1 LTKFMFDTNVFG
13 KILKMNSPHDLLVG
27 EHQYFVTS
35 LQRDELQATPD
46 ENMRNQLLAVFQTIP
61 QNAIPTETVVFDF
74 SRFDM
79 AKFGDGLVYSR
90 VLEELSKRKP
100 MQREN
105 NIKDALIA
113 ETATKNGILL
123 VTDDKALREVVLK
136 VGGFAIDFSVYEQ
149 TINRH
154 DCSNTV

>member
-1 LTKFMFDTNVFG
+1 MFDTNVFG

-27 EHQYFVTS
+27 EHEYFVTS
-35 LQRDELQATPD
+35 LQRDELEATPY
-46 ENMRNQLLAVFQTIP
+46 ENIRNQLLAVFQTIP
-61 QNAIPTETVVFDF
+61 QNAIPTETAVFDF

-79 AKFGDGLVYSR
+79 AKFGDGLVYSHI
-90 VLEELSKRKP
+90 LEELNKRKP
-100 MQREN
+100 MQHEN

-136 VGGFAIDFSVYEQ
+136 IGGLAIDFSDYERTIRQ
-149 TINRH
+149 T
-154 DCSNTV
+154 